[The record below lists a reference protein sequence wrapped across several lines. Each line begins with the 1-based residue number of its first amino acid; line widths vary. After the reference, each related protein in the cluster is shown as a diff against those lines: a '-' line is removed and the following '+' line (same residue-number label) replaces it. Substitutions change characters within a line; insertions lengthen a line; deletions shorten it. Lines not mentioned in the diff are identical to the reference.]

1 MERDNDSAAPLRE
14 MNALRE
20 ETKILCGKELCKIN
34 VAGSEGDFILQPCF
48 AAVFS
53 VLESR
58 GGDANL

>member
-34 VAGSEGDFILQPCF
+34 VTGSEGEFF
-48 AAVFS
+48 FFFS
-53 VLESR
+53 TTVVCCSVSSFGKQR
-58 GGDANL
+58 G